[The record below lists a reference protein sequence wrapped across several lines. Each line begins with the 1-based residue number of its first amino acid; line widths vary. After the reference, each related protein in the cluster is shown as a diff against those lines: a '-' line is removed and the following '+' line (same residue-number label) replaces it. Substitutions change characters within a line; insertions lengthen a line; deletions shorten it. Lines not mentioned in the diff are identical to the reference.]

1 MSMLLKLARKFQN
14 SLIKRPLITNIINGG
29 FLAFAGDGIAQ
40 MVIEDNVKYD
50 PKRGFR
56 FLIFGSFLMFFICV
70 QLVNFYV
77 LPLHYRVFW
86 VQSAALIWQ
95 TYYSYITQKKRAEK

>member
-1 MSMLLKLARKFQN
+1 MEGSSPAEALEQN
-14 SLIKRPLITNIINGG
+14 KNDWWSIYRNT
-29 FLAFAGDGIAQ
+29 
-40 MVIEDNVKYD
+40 V
-50 PKRGFR
+50 R
-56 FLIFGSFLMFFICV
+56 FFICV